1 MSSLTISNT
10 LTNAAQSPLDVF
22 SRNLLKT
29 VDEAS
34 SGSKLTA
41 ASSDPS
47 GLAIYTTL
55 TAQASGFEAASQNV
69 ATAND
74 ALSVADGALAQTQA
88 SLQSLNALAVAA
100 SSDLLSSADRADLQS
115 VADQLVQQINT
126 NAEDASFNGQQLLTG
141 KHSGTVPAQAPV
153 ATTTSNATITG
164 GDNLVTSATATA
176 AAQAGTIT
184 VSVNAGSGSN
194 PATAQITFSATA
206 TGQTTT
212 VATAAAAGS
221 TVDVNGTQI
230 TLGNFTNADK
240 GAQATVHV
248 QGGTTFTAGQSASV
262 QSGAAEGATTSVTLP
277 NGTAAANFITNIDLS
292 STASATDAQG
302 QIQAAIGSV
311 ATARANLGA
320 QSQALA
326 NTGTNDDTAAVSL
339 TSSASFI
346 GDADLSSV
354 STELALLRTQQ
365 QISLATLQNANTAL
379 GYLNRFFNVAA

>member
-10 LTNAAQSPLDVF
+10 LANAAQSPLDVF
-22 SRNLLKT
+22 SRALLKT

-34 SGSKLTA
+34 SGSKLTSA
-41 ASSDPS
+41 ASNPS
-47 GLAIYTTL
+47 GLAIYNTL
-55 TAQASGFEAASQNV
+55 TTQASGFEAASQNV

-88 SLQSLNALAVAA
+88 GLQSLNALAVQA
-100 SSDLLSSADRADLQS
+100 SSDLLSSADRTELQS

-126 NAEDASFNGQQLLTG
+126 NAEEASFNGQHLLTG
-141 KHSGTVPAQAPV
+141 TYSGTIAAQAPL
-153 ATTTSNATITG
+153 ATTTSNATVTG
-164 GDNLVTSATATA
+164 GGNLVTAAAATTS
-176 AAQAGTIT
+176 AQAGAITI
-184 VSVNAGSGSN
+184 SVNAGSGSN
-194 PATAQITFSATA
+194 PATAQITFSASA

-221 TVDVNGTQI
+221 TVAINGTQI
-230 TLGNFTNADK
+230 TLGNFTNADD
-240 GAQATVHV
+240 GAQATVQV
-248 QGGTTFTAGQSASV
+248 QGGTAFTAGQAANV
-262 QSGAAEGATTSVTLP
+262 QSGASEGATTAVTLP

-292 STASATDAQG
+292 STASATEAQG
-302 QIQAAIGSV
+302 QIQEAIGAI

-320 QSQALA
+320 QSQALT
-326 NTGTNDDTAAVSL
+326 NTGTNDDTAAVNL
-339 TSSASFI
+339 TASASFI

-379 GYLNRFFNVAA
+379 GYLNRFFNIAA